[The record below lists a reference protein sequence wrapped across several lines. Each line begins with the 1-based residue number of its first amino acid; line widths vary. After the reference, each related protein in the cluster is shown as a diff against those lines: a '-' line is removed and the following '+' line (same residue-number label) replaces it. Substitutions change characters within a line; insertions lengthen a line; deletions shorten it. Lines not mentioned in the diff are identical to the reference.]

1 MVRTTTKTFL
11 KKRIFLTSLTTTLH
25 FSRAHHWLLHSFPP
39 FSTCSSHLYFSRPSY
54 LLCIFPPSGL
64 VMPPLARVS
73 RLSVWLHFSSPH
85 HWLFHNFSSACFTF
99 VTVVL
104 FSRPCHL
111 FCAFLLSCFVF
122 PCSAILNWLLC
133 CRCESSHIVKKFL
146 MAQLRWC
153 YLVFR
158 DTCIVLLKSLPSCEN
173 LLFKSCA
180 RCQGTVTEVNE
191 LHEKVTGNCENDEC
205 F

>member
-1 MVRTTTKTFL
+1 MVRTISKMFL
-11 KKRIFLTSLTTTLH
+11 KKRFFSLLTSLTCEH
-25 FSRAHHWLLHSFPP
+25 
-39 FSTCSSHLYFSRPSY
+39 
-54 LLCIFPPSGL
+54 CIFPALTTGYFIVFPRSLFACFIYFFRVL
-64 VMPPLARVS
+64 VICYVHSRSLVSLCRPWHAFPASLVAFFTPTSLATSQFFQRLLYLCHCCSIFPPLYV
-73 RLSVWLHFSSPH
+73 
-85 HWLFHNFSSACFTF
+85 
-99 VTVVL
+99 
-104 FSRPCHL
+104 
-111 FCAFLLSCFVF
+111 CASQLSCFVF
-122 PCSAILNWLLC
+122 PCSTISNWLLC
-133 CRCESSHIVKKFL
+133 CRCKSSHIVKKLL